1 MRAAREASGGCGRD
15 VLCFSMSNFAETFMS
30 ALQQTEQS
38 RDPETLA
45 ALFGADSELLNLAL
59 TEPMRG
65 PDGARKFWTHYL
77 AAFESIRS
85 TFHHTIQNEGEAVLE
100 WVSEGVIAATG
111 QPFNYRGV
119 SVIEHD
125 GQAVQRFRTYYDS
138 AVFLP
143 GGAKQK
149 ETV

>member
-1 MRAAREASGGCGRD
+1 MQ
-15 VLCFSMSNFAETFMS
+15 NFAETFMQT
-30 ALQQTEQS
+30 LQQIEQS
-38 RDPETLA
+38 RDPEALV
-45 ALFGADSELLNLAL
+45 ALFGEDSELLNLAL

-65 PDGARKFWTHYL
+65 TEGARRFWSNYL
-77 AAFESIRS
+77 AAFDSIRS
-85 TFHHTIQNEGEAVLE
+85 TFHHHLNTDRDAVME
-100 WVSEGVIAATG
+100 WVSEGTMTTSG

-125 GQAVQRFRTYYDS
+125 GGKVKKFRTYYDS

>member
-1 MRAAREASGGCGRD
+1 
-15 VLCFSMSNFAETFMS
+15 MSNFAETFKS
-30 ALQQTEQS
+30 TLQQIEQS
-38 RDPETLA
+38 RDPGALA
-45 ALFGADSELLNLAL
+45 ALFGPDAELLNLAL
-59 TEPMRG
+59 TEPMKG
-65 PDGARKFWTHYL
+65 EEGARKFWANYL
-77 AAFESIRS
+77 SAFEKIQS
-85 TFHHTIQNEGEAVLE
+85 TFHHTIDGDQAAVLE

-125 GQAVQRFRTYYDS
+125 GEKAHKFRTYYDS

-143 GGAKQK
+143 GGAKHK

>member
-1 MRAAREASGGCGRD
+1 MQNLG
-15 VLCFSMSNFAETFMS
+15 ETFKS
-30 ALQQTEQS
+30 TLQQIEQS
-38 RDPETLA
+38 RDPEALV
-45 ALFGADSELLNLAL
+45 ALFGDDSELLNLAL

-65 PDGARKFWTHYL
+65 LEGARRFWSNYL
-77 AAFESIRS
+77 SAFDSIRS
-85 TFHHTIQNEGEAVLE
+85 TFHATTQTDKTAVLE
-100 WVSEGVIAATG
+100 WISEGTMATTG

-119 SVIEHD
+119 SVVEHD
-125 GQAVQRFRTYYDS
+125 GEKVHRFRTYYDS